1 MSDKLTDDQVAN
13 VLAVLDEALV
23 GGPWST
29 SPFLGLIGKKL
40 QTIRDEF
47 LQQQETM
54 YGREKE
60 TSQQIN
66 DLFEKRAQM
75 TKVYVALYA
84 FDGGNLQSWERVI
97 MNLPSHLTSRAI
109 YANEDE
115 VKALIRSKPNPVNDG
130 YISMFVNPDDILSQP
145 AEKIS
150 TDKLGKPLLALK
162 HKAISLESL
171 DIFVHQTGN
180 YQWSNGRLIPVA
192 T

>member
-1 MSDKLTDDQVAN
+1 MSDKLTDDEVAS

-54 YGREKE
+54 DGRVKE
-60 TSQQIN
+60 TTQQIS
-66 DLFEKRAQM
+66 DRHEQRAQM

-84 FDGGNLQSWERVI
+84 FDGGDLKSWERVI

-109 YANEDE
+109 YANEEE
-115 VKALIRSKPNPVNDG
+115 VQALIRSKPNPVNDG
-130 YISMFVNPDDILSQP
+130 YISMFINPDDIISQP
-145 AEKIS
+145 AEKTS
-150 TDKLGKPLLALK
+150 TDKHGKPLLVLK
-162 HKAISLESL
+162 HKAISLDSF
-171 DIFVHQTGN
+171 DVFVHQTGN
-180 YQWSNGRLIPVA
+180 YQWTNGRLIPV
-192 T
+192 TT